1 MGCYIVG
8 AEGFKGPHRFT
19 CESLTGFAGF
29 PIYFVQTVTDRLC
42 LWWFLKLSLFLIS
55 VSSLSCSPA
64 EVVVPRGRSAEF
76 PVELVWYFARGVHF
90 KNLSV
95 FLFQFPVSSGA
106 LSFSLSNNLMAT
118 ATFRLSRSHSL
129 SVSLYR
135 PHSFFSL
142 SYLVDIVSTGP
153 AGVEVFYFK
162 STCTSFILSSSPFL

>member
-8 AEGFKGPHRFT
+8 AEGFKGPHRFS

-64 EVVVPRGRSAEF
+64 EVVVPRGRSVEF
-76 PVELVWYFARGVHF
+76 PVELVWYFARGIHF
-90 KNLSV
+90 KN
-95 FLFQFPVSSGA
+95 P
-106 LSFSLSNNLMAT
+106 SFSFNFQCRVELSLSPSRICNLMAT
-118 ATFRLSRSHSL
+118 TTFRLSRSLSL
-129 SVSLYR
+129 CIALSPSL
-135 PHSFFSL
+135 FFSL

-153 AGVEVFYFK
+153 VGVEVFYFK